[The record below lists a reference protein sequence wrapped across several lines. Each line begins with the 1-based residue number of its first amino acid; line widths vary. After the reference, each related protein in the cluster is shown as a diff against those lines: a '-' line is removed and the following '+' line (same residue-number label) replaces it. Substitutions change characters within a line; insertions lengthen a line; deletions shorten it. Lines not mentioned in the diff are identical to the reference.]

1 MKNPNISK
9 HPCAGKC
16 SNFKDEQC
24 KTCLVQEL
32 PSHKCCDVDF
42 LPGDVVVLTEPF
54 YSNFTD
60 ELFEVREF
68 NSNLQWYGIES
79 ENHYFHVEASEIRC
93 ASIAEIQANRRL
105 TDAEL
110 SQAEVS

>member
-1 MKNPNISK
+1 MNMKSNIPK

-42 LPGDVVVLTEPF
+42 LPGDVVVKIRGDDDALHVF
-54 YSNFTD
+54 SMKNAINSKGCYIDRLYSKRS
-60 ELFEVREF
+60 EYVPI
-68 NSNLQWYGIES
+68 NS
-79 ENHYFHVEASEIRC
+79 IRP
-93 ASIAEIQANRRL
+93 ATTAEIQANRRL